1 MTTLSPLAAARR
13 GARQSRFEK
22 KPLDT
27 YDTIDPR
34 AVAAL
39 LPHLGSRTS
48 FVEPCAGKGDLIRQL
63 EAAGHRCVLAMDIA
77 PRAAGISKHD
87 ARLPGWQVETGTYII
102 TNPPFEWPLVMELL
116 NAFAIRSI
124 AWVLLEAGFAH
135 TRRAGPLMQRCRKIV
150 TIGRLR
156 WEEGSPHS
164 STKDYAWYQFGLTAS
179 PGNTPLFYGRGWGTK
194 ANETDKFE
202 KDAA

>member
-22 KPLDT
+22 KPLDA
-27 YDTIDPR
+27 YDTIDRR

-39 LPHLGSRTS
+39 LPHLDPRTR

-63 EAAGHRCVLAMDIA
+63 EAAGHRCVFAMDIA
-77 PRAAGISKHD
+77 PRAAGISEHD
-87 ARLPGWQVETGTYII
+87 ARLSDWQVDPNAYII
-102 TNPPFEWPLVMELL
+102 TNPPFEWPLVRELL
-116 NAFAIRSI
+116 DAFAARGL

-135 TRRAGPLMQRCRKIV
+135 TRRAGPLIQRCRKIV

-164 STKDYAWYQFGLTAS
+164 STKDYAWYQFGMTPS
-179 PGNTPLFYGRGWGTK
+179 PGNTPKFYGHGWQGP
-194 ANETDKFE
+194 A
-202 KDAA
+202 

>member
-1 MTTLSPLAAARR
+1 MTTLSPLEAARR

-22 KPLDT
+22 KPLDA

-39 LPHLGSRTS
+39 LPHLPRQSR

-63 EAAGHRCVLAMDIA
+63 EAAGHKCVLAMDIA
-77 PRAAGISKHD
+77 PRAAGIEQQD
-87 ARLPGWQVETGTYII
+87 ALAEKWSADAANYII
-102 TNPPFEWPLVMELL
+102 TNPPFEWPLVKDLL
-116 NAFAIRSI
+116 DAFATRSL

-135 TRRAGPLMQRCRKIV
+135 TRRAGPLIQRCRKIV

-164 STKDYAWYQFGLTAS
+164 STKDYAWYQFGMTAS
-179 PGNTPLFYGRGWGTK
+179 PGNAPAFYGHGWTK
-194 ANETDKFE
+194 PE
-202 KDAA
+202 

>member
-13 GARQSRFEK
+13 GARQSRVEK
-22 KPLDT
+22 KPLDS

-39 LPHLGSRTS
+39 LPHLPRRTW
-48 FVEPCAGKGDLIRQL
+48 FVEPCAGKGDLVRQL
-63 EAAGHRCVLAMDIA
+63 EAAGHRCSLAMDIA
-77 PRAAGISKHD
+77 PRAALIAQRDALSPDWTVPMGGVIIS
-87 ARLPGWQVETGTYII
+87 
-102 TNPPFEWPLVMELL
+102 NPPFEWPLVQQLL
-116 NAFAIRSI
+116 DAFATRSL

-135 TRRAGPLMQRCRKIV
+135 TKRAGPLIQRCRKIV

-156 WEEGSPHS
+156 WEEGSQHS
-164 STKDYAWYQFGLTAS
+164 STKDYAWYLFGQTAS
-179 PGNTPLFYGRGWGTK
+179 PGNAPSFYGHAWVNPQNIG
-194 ANETDKFE
+194 